1 MIGSAPP
8 SDPQYGA
15 PSAAVPGSAAG
26 LPLPLP
32 ASAESLAVELACLAA
47 ASIATTPARSVTTKA
62 HPADLLTELD
72 TTIESTVRARLQQ
85 AFPAHRIVG
94 EEFGSSGDPSADHTW
109 FCDPVDGTTNY
120 ANDLGWSAFS
130 LCCTDSAGPVLGV
143 VAHPV
148 RRELVLARRGG
159 GALRWRLD
167 ENFQPAGDPQRLAVS
182 TTRTLAG
189 TIFATE
195 LRAHAPWP
203 GMYPMMDA
211 LAGRSATTRI
221 LGSSAL
227 TLLQV
232 AAGRAA
238 GALISRFSPIDNL
251 ASMLAGTE
259 SGGVCLDRTGAP
271 TVGPAGGGV
280 LLAAPGV
287 AEQLLEIWREATAG
301 VDEDAEQPALR
312 ASAEESPA
320 Y

>member
-1 MIGSAPP
+1 M
-8 SDPQYGA
+8 
-15 PSAAVPGSAAG
+15 
-26 LPLPLP
+26 
-32 ASAESLAVELACLAA
+32 ELACSAA
-47 ASIATTPARSVTTKA
+47 ASIANTPARSVTTKA
-62 HPADLLTELD
+62 HSADLLTELD
-72 TTIESTVRARLQQ
+72 TAIESTVRGRLRQ

-94 EEFGSSGDPSADHTW
+94 EEFGSSGNPSAEHTW

-120 ANDLGWSAFS
+120 ANDLGWSSFS

-143 VAHPV
+143 VAHPA

-167 ENFQPAGDPQRLAVS
+167 EDFQPAGEPQRLAAS
-182 TTRTLAG
+182 TTATLAG

-195 LRAHAPWP
+195 LRAHLPWP

-211 LAGRSATTRI
+211 LAARSCTARI

-271 TVGPAGGGV
+271 TVGPAEGGV
-280 LLAAPGV
+280 LLAAPAV
-287 AEQLLEIWREATAG
+287 AEQLFDIWREATAG
-301 VDEDAEQPALR
+301 VDEDAGPA
-312 ASAEESPA
+312 AQAAGTPEG
-320 Y
+320 